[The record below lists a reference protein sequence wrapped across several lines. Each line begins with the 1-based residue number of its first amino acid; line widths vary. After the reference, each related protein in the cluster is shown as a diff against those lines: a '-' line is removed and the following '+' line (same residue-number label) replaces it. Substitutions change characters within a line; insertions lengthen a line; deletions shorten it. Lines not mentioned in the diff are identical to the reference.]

1 MASNTQIQVSNL
13 DFVDIKQNFIN
24 YLQKQDV
31 LKDYNYTGSALST
44 LLDVLAYNTQYNA
57 FYLNMVANEMFM
69 DSALQRSSVVSHAKL
84 MNYVPQSAVGPVA
97 SVNVAFYGVTT
108 PTFTLPQY
116 TRFISGS
123 INNKNY
129 PFVTQDVHTVASS
142 NGVAYF
148 TNVTMKQ
155 GTKER
160 STFTVNSVSNP
171 KYIFEITDSRIDTTT
186 LQVAVQQSSSNSYYE
201 VFNSTTD
208 FLSLGPNDRVYFLQE
223 AINGNYQIY
232 FGDGILGKQLEDGN
246 IISIDYISTKGT
258 AGAYANSFS
267 LMDSVGSYTSVQ
279 VIPYSAATQ
288 GKEKESIDSIKF
300 QAPKSFAAQ
309 GRAVSKNDYMS
320 VLQQNNLGIQFDSVS
335 VWGGEENDPP
345 AYGQVF
351 IALKPK
357 GAYDLTDTQKQLL
370 VSDVLKPVS
379 VLTVAPTIVDPDYTY
394 IQLNANVVYQSSKT
408 SLNPVGLQSRITE
421 ALYNYSANNLNT
433 FNATLSSY
441 DVINTIRS
449 VDPSIISS
457 DFTINLQ
464 KKFNP
469 QFSTP
474 TTYNMFF
481 NTSLKKG
488 GYQNGI
494 TSFPGMVVQD
504 PSDPLT
510 TISNVYIEEV
520 PTFTGGVS
528 SISVINPGYSYQST
542 PTVKISGDGVG
553 ATAVATIVNGSL
565 KSIAVANTG
574 SGYTSATVTII
585 PADGDNTGQNAAATV
600 NLEGQYGTLRTYY
613 NNVLNVKTIVS
624 SNVGKVDYINGIVTL
639 NNFSLLGVDDP
650 LGQLTLSV
658 VPSTTIVSSTY
669 NRIITIDPFD
679 PSAIQVKTVAKNS

>member
-1 MASNTQIQVSNL
+1 MASNTQIQVANL

-24 YLQKQDV
+24 YLKTQDV

-57 FYLNMVANEMFM
+57 FYLNMVANEMFL

-97 SVNVAFYGVTT
+97 AVNVAFYGVTT
-108 PTFTLPQY
+108 PTFTIPQY
-116 TRFISGS
+116 TKFVSTA

-129 PFVTQDVHTVASS
+129 PFVTQDVLTVSSS

-148 TNVTMKQ
+148 TNVNIKQ

-160 STFTVNSVSNP
+160 ATFTVNSTTNP
-171 KYIFEITDSRIDTTT
+171 SYTFEITDPRIDTTT
-186 LQVAVQQSSSNSYYE
+186 LQVAVQQSISNSYYE
-201 VFNSTTD
+201 VYNSTTD
-208 FLSLGPNDRVYFLQE
+208 FLALGPNDRVYFLQE

-232 FGDGILGKQLEDGN
+232 FGDGILGKKLEDGN
-246 IISIDYISTKGT
+246 IISIDYISTQGT
-258 AGAYANSFS
+258 AGGYANAFT
-267 LMDSVGSYTSVQ
+267 LMDNIGSYGSVQ
-279 VIPYSAATQ
+279 VIPYAAATQ

-351 IALKPK
+351 ISLKPK

-370 VSDVLKPVS
+370 VTNVLKPIS
-379 VLTVAPTIVDPDYTY
+379 VLTVAPTIVNPDYTY

-408 SLNPVGLQSRITE
+408 SLNPVGLQSKITE

-441 DVINTIRS
+441 DVLTTIKM

-464 KKFNP
+464 KKITP
-469 QFSTP
+469 AFSTP
-474 TTYNMFF
+474 TTYTMFF

-494 TSFPGMVVQD
+494 TSYPGMTVQD
-504 PSDPLT
+504 PSDPLS

-528 SISVINPGYSYQST
+528 SISVINPGYNYQST
-542 PTVKISGDGVG
+542 PKVKISGDGEG
-553 ATAVATIVNGSL
+553 ATAVATIVNGAL
-565 KSIAVANTG
+565 KSVAIANTG
-574 SGYTSATVTII
+574 SGYTAATATII
-585 PADGDNTGQNAAATV
+585 PATGDNTGQNAAVTV

-613 NNVLNVKTIVS
+613 NNLLNVKTIVS

-639 NNFSLLGVDDP
+639 NDFTLMGIDDP

-658 VPSTTIVSSTY
+658 QPTTTIVSSTY

-679 PSAIQVKTVAKNS
+679 SAAIQVKTVAKNS